1 MTLPAGPDLI
11 ARLEA
16 PPAGLLGGWVLDS
29 SYETTIISSSVSIGV
44 GAGSQQSTGHGR
56 SFSYGPPGPFVVAE
70 AMQAST
76 PFIYVHVV
84 EGGFGALQSGAPA
97 GFHVQVVEN
106 GAEDVVFAAPTTVTE
121 AELDAFVASVRE

>member
-16 PPAGLLGGWVLDS
+16 PPAGLPDGWVLHLS
-29 SYETTIISSSVSIGV
+29 HETTIVST
-44 GAGSQQSTGHGR
+44 AMPEGHGR
-56 SFSYGPPGPFVVAE
+56 SFYYGPPGPFVAAE
-70 AMQAST
+70 AMQART
-76 PFIYVHVV
+76 PFIHVHIV
-84 EGGFGALQSGAPA
+84 ESGFGPMLSGEPA
-97 GFHVQVVEN
+97 GFHVRVVES